1 MRAAAAGGGAGA
13 PGVRLG
19 RSQITRRHESPRW
32 GGTSLS
38 MWKRN
43 NCPLLSLLGAS
54 NPRWSGGKLPPLLRL
69 CIPPSLQSERAWSAK
84 VATGLRF
91 LKEPQRCWEAGRL
104 RAATPGRT
112 GGPRSPAG
120 GSVRRLSRSS
130 LLILTGT
137 DTKRAIITQQ
147 SEQIHVTQ
155 TARVDFHGPET
166 SLVH

>member
-19 RSQITRRHESPRW
+19 RSQITRRHEAPRW

-84 VATGLRF
+84 VAAGLRF

-155 TARVDFHGPET
+155 TARVDFHGSET
-166 SLVH
+166 SLAH